1 MLNPLR
7 LVLETFGSALG
18 GSPRRSLLS
27 MLNIFEPFF
36 SSTSLGGN
44 NEKRTTRLVQ
54 LTELFARKEIAHI
67 RTGDTGTRST
77 REVVD
82 DRQRAVGDKSARSRN
97 VGSPDVM
104 AHVSPPTLG
113 RHIVKPLVDE
123 DMAVEQDQ
131 VSRCKWIRR
140 MASEFWYNSARQ
152 GVEAYDDSTCF
163 DAGSLVISEQ
173 HPSRELFNTKMI
185 E

>member
-18 GSPRRSLLS
+18 GSLRRSLLS
-27 MLNIFEPFF
+27 MLNIFEPFR
-36 SSTSLGGN
+36 SSPSLGGN
-44 NEKRTTRLVQ
+44 NEKRTTRLHTYEPVIRARGQ
-54 LTELFARKEIAHI
+54 LERLSTIDREQLETNLLGPGMWGPQTSW
-67 RTGDTGTRST
+67 RTFLHRPSD
-77 REVVD
+77 
-82 DRQRAVGDKSARSRN
+82 
-97 VGSPDVM
+97 
-104 AHVSPPTLG
+104 
-113 RHIVKPLVDE
+113 PLVDE

-152 GVEAYDDSTCF
+152 EVEAYDSTCF

-173 HPSRELFNTKMI
+173 RTHQK
-185 E
+185 